1 MKTGLITVVSAVTL
15 FTGTI
20 FWAAFTTVPR
30 KVYHYQLNAPET
42 AQAPD
47 RVDAG
52 SYFYASEKTSFI
64 SVNVPVQVELD
75 DSFNGVELQ
84 GDTSV
89 FRYISVKTNTG
100 TGQQNDIQIWSIPK
114 QMGDAGDNET
124 ARDIL
129 RKADVTVRIGI
140 GSGRMPGPGYRRFS
154 FSSCRKVSNL
164 KPVSDHEF
172 SINVFGTDTLWLQL
186 NAEKLTLD
194 FPKLADDPTT
204 ALVHL
209 EGKSERVAINNF
221 SGGTLDAAG
230 LQTREMYMS
239 NSKQAR
245 LYVYASDLARIRQ
258 AKNCE
263 IQVEGNPAHQWIE
276 RVE

>member
-1 MKTGLITVVSAVTL
+1 MVVSAVAL

-20 FWAAFTTVPR
+20 FWAAFTIVPR
-30 KVYHYQLNAPET
+30 KLYHYQLNAPET

-52 SYFYASEKTSFI
+52 SYFYASEKTSSI

-75 DSFNGVELQ
+75 DTFNGVELR

-100 TGQQNDIQIWSIPK
+100 TGQQKDIQVWSIPK
-114 QMGDAGDNET
+114 HMGDAGDNET

-129 RKADVTVRIGI
+129 RKSDVTVRIGI
-140 GSGRMPGPGYRRFS
+140 GSGRMRGPAYRRFS
-154 FSSCRKVSNL
+154 FSSCRKVSTP

-172 SINVFGTDTLWLQL
+172 HINVFGTDTLWLQL

-194 FPKLADDPTT
+194 FPKLADDPST

-209 EGKSERVAINNF
+209 EGKSGRVAINNF
-221 SGGTLDAAG
+221 SGGTLDASG

-245 LYVYASDLARIRQ
+245 LQVYASDLARIRQ

-263 IQVEGNPAHQWIE
+263 IRVEGNPAHQWIE